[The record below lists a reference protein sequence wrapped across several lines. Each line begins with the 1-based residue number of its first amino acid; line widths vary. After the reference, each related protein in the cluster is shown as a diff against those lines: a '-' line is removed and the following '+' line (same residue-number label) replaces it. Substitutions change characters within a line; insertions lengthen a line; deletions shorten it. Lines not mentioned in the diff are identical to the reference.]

1 MDLRL
6 VQQEKMNMIQT
17 TMELREVSGV
27 AVPFQNGI
35 PVPSFDAQQRLK
47 LDLKGIWKKER
58 FAADHDFSLS
68 ERNDRWFEH
77 ALLEAGGRTEVDF
90 DDSAWAQRQ
99 LPFPENE
106 IRGKEEANSSETY
119 QDGVWYRRTFCLDAA
134 WANKAVTLHALA
146 ISYVADVWVNGQWV
160 GYHEGGFTPFA
171 LDLTPFVKIGEANT
185 IALRI
190 DNPPWGSRADIIPA
204 TPGTDFFNYTGV
216 IHDLYISGTT
226 KCHIPRVN
234 IVPLDIEGRVKF
246 SVVLENR
253 GADAVEVSV
262 SGQIFDAD
270 HEADAFLN
278 SPLAADIKGKQ
289 TRWTGDLN
297 WTEALAPYETRVM
310 EAIVHIQE
318 PRLWAFWQPE
328 LYVAE
333 FAVVYGDRTAQ
344 LDRYASQFGVR
355 TVTTEGTKLLLNERP
370 AFLAGVARHE
380 EWPDT
385 GRSATWKQ
393 IRDDLVQMRQ
403 SMHVNFVRTAHYPNH
418 VYTSLLTDRLGLAT
432 VSEIPLWQF
441 TREHFEAQEQKRL
454 SDQMWREMIFSQYNS
469 PSVLMWS
476 TQNESVEVELRT
488 VYNKRLVKDLKQ
500 NYADGR
506 LTTQSAAAD
515 QPGAHDPSME
525 PLDVAGW
532 TMYFGIFHGSTYYE
546 GTKDFLQ
553 KAHELWPDKPIW
565 NTEFGHWSSDQD
577 TMAAEQ
583 LKTYKE
589 TLQALMERAVISEDG
604 EALLRSDGF
613 LVGIDFWIMYDWYVN
628 HNNWIDTFGIYHM
641 DRMTMKPVGE
651 ALSQDYARYTAFEG
665 GFIHQPKRE
674 SQ

>member
-1 MDLRL
+1 MDHRL
-6 VQQEKMNMIQT
+6 VQQETNNMIQT
-17 TMELREVSGV
+17 TMELRKVNGV
-27 AVPFQNGI
+27 TVPFQNGI

-47 LDLKGIWKKER
+47 LDLKGVWKKER

-68 ERNDRWFEH
+68 RRNEEWFERVRM
-77 ALLEAGGRTEVDF
+77 EASGRIDTAY
-90 DDSAWAQRQ
+90 DDSGWAERQ

-106 IRGKEEANSSETY
+106 IRGKEEPNSSETY
-119 QDGVWYRRTFCLDAA
+119 EDGVWYRRSFTLGSE
-134 WANKAVTLHALA
+134 WLNKSVTLHALA
-146 ISYVADVWVNGQWV
+146 ISYVADIWVNGHWV

-171 LDLTPFVKIGEANT
+171 LDLTPFVKIGQLNT

-190 DNPPWGSRADIIPA
+190 DNPPWGSRDDIIPA

-216 IHDLYISGTT
+216 IHDLYISGASI
-226 KCHIPRVN
+226 CHISRVN
-234 IVPLDIEGRVKF
+234 IVPLDIEGRVRF

-253 GADAVEVSV
+253 GSKSMEAIVR
-262 SGQIFDAD
+262 GHIFDAD
-270 HEADAFLN
+270 RHTEAFLN
-278 SPLAADIKGKQ
+278 SPLAADIKG
-289 TRWTGDLN
+289 N
-297 WTEALAPYETRVM
+297 EALWVGELSWAATLAPFETQVF
-310 EAIVHIQE
+310 EAVVQIQA

-333 FAVVYGDRTAQ
+333 FAVAIGDQMEAA
-344 LDRYASQFGVR
+344 DCFAAQFGIR
-355 TVTTEGTKLLLNERP
+355 TITTEGTNLLLNGRP

-385 GRSATWKQ
+385 GRSATWNQ

-403 SMHVNFVRTAHYPNH
+403 SMFVNFVRTAHYPNH
-418 VYTSLLTDRLGLAT
+418 VYTTILTDRLGLAT

-441 TREHFEAQEQKRL
+441 RREHFEAQEQKRL

-469 PSVLMWS
+469 PSILMWS

-488 VYNKRLVKDLKQ
+488 VYNKRLVADLKN

-515 QPGAHDPSME
+515 QPGAHDASME

-532 TMYFGIFHGSTYYE
+532 TMYFGIFHGSTYYD
-546 GTKDFLQ
+546 GTRDFLQ
-553 KAHELWPDKPIW
+553 KAHELWPNKPIW

-577 TMAAEQ
+577 TMASEQ

-589 TLQALMERAVISEDG
+589 TLQALMERAVISDDG
-604 EALLRSDGF
+604 KAEQRADGF

-641 DRMTMKPVGE
+641 DRKTMKPVGE
-651 ALSQDYARYTAFEG
+651 ALSHDYERFTSYEG
-665 GFIHQPKRE
+665 GFVKQPK
-674 SQ
+674 S

>member
-1 MDLRL
+1 M
-6 VQQEKMNMIQT
+6 
-17 TMELREVSGV
+17 
-27 AVPFQNGI
+27 
-35 PVPSFDAQQRLK
+35 
-47 LDLKGIWKKER
+47 
-58 FAADHDFSLS
+58 
-68 ERNDRWFEH
+68 
-77 ALLEAGGRTEVDF
+77 
-90 DDSAWAQRQ
+90 
-99 LPFPENE
+99 
-106 IRGKEEANSSETY
+106 
-119 QDGVWYRRTFCLDAA
+119 
-134 WANKAVTLHALA
+134 
-146 ISYVADVWVNGQWV
+146 
-160 GYHEGGFTPFA
+160 
-171 LDLTPFVKIGEANT
+171 
-185 IALRI
+185 
-190 DNPPWGSRADIIPA
+190 
-204 TPGTDFFNYTGV
+204 

-253 GADAVEVSV
+253 GPDAVEVSV

-344 LDRYASQFGVR
+344 LDRYASQFGIR
-355 TVTTEGTKLLLNERP
+355 TVTTEGTKLLLNGRP

-418 VYTSLLTDRLGLAT
+418 AYTSLLTDRLGLAT

-525 PLDVAGW
+525 PLDLAGW

-583 LKTYKE
+583 MRTYKE

-604 EALLRSDGF
+604 EAQLRSDGF

-641 DRMTMKPVGE
+641 DRKTMKPVGE